1 MKTQSFNAMKT
12 YSKLITIPNF
22 IDRCKY
28 LMCSCGIGTETF
40 GPNRYLNQAL
50 YQHCNDWKEARSKAI
65 LRDSLG
71 GDHCLDLATNGHPIM
86 GRIIVHHINPIT
98 VDDVLNR
105 NPILF
110 DLDNLVCVSHN
121 THEVIH
127 YGSLKTLSGYPVNRQ
142 PNDTCPWRNT

>member
-1 MKTQSFNAMKT
+1 
-12 YSKLITIPNF
+12 
-22 IDRCKY
+22 
-28 LMCSCGIGTETF
+28 MCSCGIGTETF

-50 YQHCNDWKEARSKAI
+50 YQHCNDWKEARSAAI

-71 GDHCLDLATNGHPIM
+71 GDHCLDLAANGHPIM

-110 DLDNLVCVSHN
+110 DLNNLVCVSHN
-121 THEVIH
+121 THEAIH
-127 YGSLKTLSGYPVNRQ
+127 YGSLKTLSGYPADRQ